1 MKIALPIIA
10 AALAAVSA
18 PASATV
24 FMVTGTLS
32 GLNSVPANA
41 STASGSYT
49 VTLDDVANSVAVSLT
64 FTGLTTP
71 ASAAHIHCCVSTTA
85 NGPVVLPFA
94 GFPTTTS
101 GSYSNTFAG
110 VSLANINGIK
120 NGLAYINIHNATF
133 PGGEIRGNIA
143 AVGTVP
149 EAATWG
155 MMIVGFGMV
164 GGAMRSR
171 RSRPITA

>member
-1 MKIALPIIA
+1 MKIALPLIA
-10 AALAAVSA
+10 AALAVVST

-24 FMVTGTLS
+24 FIVTGTLS

-49 VTLDDVANSVAVSLT
+49 VTLDDVANSVAVALT

-71 ASAAHIHCCVSTTA
+71 ASAAHIHCCVATTT
-85 NGPVVLPFA
+85 NGPVVIPFT
-94 GFPTTTS
+94 GFPATTS
-101 GSYSNTFAG
+101 GSYSNTFTG

-143 AVGTVP
+143 AVAVP

-155 MMIVGFGMV
+155 MMILGMSLV

-171 RSRPITA
+171 RRTAVAA